1 LIRFDLIWWF
11 IFLSPEHDNKNFIN
25 DNNNHLTNHRLKNE
39 RRLFLSEL
47 RALDRETQTEHV
59 LLRKKILSK
68 EVPAMEQEMVQLERS
83 LRKMLASP
91 TDQLNPSGKYY
102 VLAEKLVKV

>member
-1 LIRFDLIWWF
+1 MKKDQVLKDCYIG
-11 IFLSPEHDNKNFIN
+11 PERSLMVTATLMK
-25 DNNNHLTNHRLKNE
+25 RLKDE

-47 RALDRETQTEHV
+47 RALDRETQTAHV
-59 LLRKKILSK
+59 LLRKEFLSK
-68 EVPAMEQEMVQLERS
+68 KVPEMEQEMMQLERS